1 MLFILAGSA
10 QAQPSDGAEV
20 YLGELDLLANI
31 NSTNSS
37 LINSTL
43 INSTAANN
51 STSID
56 VALALPQNLSASI
69 GKEVLD
75 LTSYARDRVNKSL
88 AGYTN
93 IMYPITGSR
102 GPQPLPQEEEAV
114 EVDAA
119 AVSFPRVNFCD
130 VYIFCIDTGLRTPL
144 FVPLSRSQSP
154 PSRSSRA

>member
-1 MLFILAGSA
+1 MLALKNSALSLALMLFILAGSA
-10 QAQPSDGAEV
+10 LTLSSVGVV
-20 YLGELDLLANI
+20 YLGELYLLANSS
-31 NSTNSS
+31 STNSS

-43 INSTAANN
+43 VNSTVANN

-56 VALALPQNLSASI
+56 VVLVPPQNLSAST

-102 GPQPLPQEEEAV
+102 GTTA
-114 EVDAA
+114 
-119 AVSFPRVNFCD
+119 STSGGGGGGGGCG
-130 VYIFCIDTGLRTPL
+130 CG
-144 FVPLSRSQSP
+144 
-154 PSRSSRA
+154 

>member
-1 MLFILAGSA
+1 MLALKNPALSLALMLFILAGSV
-10 QAQPSDGAEV
+10 QALSSDGAEV
-20 YLGELDLLANI
+20 YLGELDLLANSS
-31 NSTNSS
+31 STNSS

-43 INSTAANN
+43 TNSTAANN

-56 VALALPQNLSASI
+56 VVLVPPQNLSAST

-102 GPQPLPQEEEAV
+102 GTTA
-114 EVDAA
+114 
-119 AVSFPRVNFCD
+119 STSGGGGGGGGCG
-130 VYIFCIDTGLRTPL
+130 CG
-144 FVPLSRSQSP
+144 
-154 PSRSSRA
+154 

>member
-1 MLFILAGSA
+1 MLIPKNSALSLALMLFILAGSV
-10 QAQPSDGAEV
+10 QAQSSDGAEV

-102 GPQPLPQEEEAV
+102 GTTA
-114 EVDAA
+114 
-119 AVSFPRVNFCD
+119 STSGGGGGGGGCG
-130 VYIFCIDTGLRTPL
+130 CG
-144 FVPLSRSQSP
+144 
-154 PSRSSRA
+154 

>member
-37 LINSTL
+37 LINSSL

-102 GPQPLPQEEEAV
+102 GTTA
-114 EVDAA
+114 
-119 AVSFPRVNFCD
+119 STSGGGGGGGGCG
-130 VYIFCIDTGLRTPL
+130 CG
-144 FVPLSRSQSP
+144 
-154 PSRSSRA
+154 

>member
-1 MLFILAGSA
+1 MLALKNSALSLALMLFILAGSA
-10 QAQPSDGAEV
+10 LTLSSVAEV
-20 YLGELDLLANI
+20 YLGELDLLANSS
-31 NSTNSS
+31 STNSS

-43 INSTAANN
+43 TNSTAANN

-56 VALALPQNLSASI
+56 VVLVPPQNLSAST

-102 GPQPLPQEEEAV
+102 GTTA
-114 EVDAA
+114 
-119 AVSFPRVNFCD
+119 STSGGGGGGGGCG
-130 VYIFCIDTGLRTPL
+130 CG
-144 FVPLSRSQSP
+144 
-154 PSRSSRA
+154 

>member
-1 MLFILAGSA
+1 MLALKNSALSLALMLFILAGSA
-10 QAQPSDGAEV
+10 LTLSSVGVV

-102 GPQPLPQEEEAV
+102 GTTA
-114 EVDAA
+114 
-119 AVSFPRVNFCD
+119 STSGGGGGGGGCG
-130 VYIFCIDTGLRTPL
+130 CG
-144 FVPLSRSQSP
+144 
-154 PSRSSRA
+154 

>member
-1 MLFILAGSA
+1 MLALKNSALSLALMLFILAGSA
-10 QAQPSDGAEV
+10 QAQSSDGAEV
-20 YLGELDLLANI
+20 YLGELDLLANSS
-31 NSTNSS
+31 STNSS

-43 INSTAANN
+43 INSTAAN

-56 VALALPQNLSASI
+56 VVLVPPQNLSAST

-102 GPQPLPQEEEAV
+102 GTTA
-114 EVDAA
+114 
-119 AVSFPRVNFCD
+119 STSGGGGGGGGCG
-130 VYIFCIDTGLRTPL
+130 CG
-144 FVPLSRSQSP
+144 
-154 PSRSSRA
+154 

>member
-1 MLFILAGSA
+1 MLALKNSALSLALMLFILAGSA
-10 QAQPSDGAEV
+10 LTLSSVGVV
-20 YLGELDLLANI
+20 YLGELDLLANSS
-31 NSTNSS
+31 STNSS

-102 GPQPLPQEEEAV
+102 GTTA
-114 EVDAA
+114 
-119 AVSFPRVNFCD
+119 STSGGGGGGGGCG
-130 VYIFCIDTGLRTPL
+130 CG
-144 FVPLSRSQSP
+144 
-154 PSRSSRA
+154 

>member
-1 MLFILAGSA
+1 MLALKKPALSLALMLFILAGSV
-10 QAQPSDGAEV
+10 QAQLSDGVEV

-37 LINSTL
+37 LINST
-43 INSTAANN
+43 IMNNTAANN

-56 VALALPQNLSASI
+56 VVLTPPQNLSAST

-93 IMYPITGSR
+93 IMYPITRSR
-102 GPQPLPQEEEAV
+102 GTTA
-114 EVDAA
+114 
-119 AVSFPRVNFCD
+119 STSGGGGGGGGCG
-130 VYIFCIDTGLRTPL
+130 CG
-144 FVPLSRSQSP
+144 
-154 PSRSSRA
+154 

>member
-1 MLFILAGSA
+1 MLVILAGSA
-10 QAQPSDGAEV
+10 LTLSSVGVV
-20 YLGELDLLANI
+20 YLGELDLLANSS
-31 NSTNSS
+31 STNSS

-56 VALALPQNLSASI
+56 VALVPPQNLSAST

-102 GPQPLPQEEEAV
+102 GTTA
-114 EVDAA
+114 
-119 AVSFPRVNFCD
+119 STSGGGGGGGGCG
-130 VYIFCIDTGLRTPL
+130 CG
-144 FVPLSRSQSP
+144 
-154 PSRSSRA
+154 